1 MVVTRSG
8 KNKKNDKSQVKIGVF
23 EKIQQILQKK
33 KTGFVSLNLPNSLY
47 SKAFKW

>member
-33 KTGFVSLNLPNSLY
+33 KKQVLSV
-47 SKAFKW
+47 